1 MTLIELFA
9 PKGCLS
15 EVQRQLL
22 SERLV
27 TDLIIAEGA
36 PAEIVQRARDMTWLV
51 VHEPEIWTVGGQRI
65 TATGTPRF
73 LVRVTMPGGN
83 LNDAMRGELITRAT
97 RVLAEVVGDPDRCY
111 REPIAWVQIVEAP
124 DGNLGAFGR
133 VMRTTDI
140 LHLAVHGELPQQN
153 VDEGLLADTA
163 IDPICGMI
171 VSLTADSIDIEQD
184 GTKFAF
190 CSTTCRDTFLTE
202 RV

>member
-27 TDLIIAEGA
+27 TDLISAEGA
-36 PAEIVQRARDMTWLV
+36 PAEMVQRARDMTSLV
-51 VHEPEIWTVGGQRI
+51 VQEPEIWTVGGQRV
-65 TATGTPRF
+65 ATTDALRF

-83 LNDAMRGELITRAT
+83 LSDAMRGELITRVT
-97 RVLAEVVGDPDRCY
+97 RVLAEVVGDSDRFY

-140 LHLAVHGELPQQN
+140 LDLAVHGELPEHN
-153 VDEGLLADTA
+153 VEEGPSADTV
-163 IDPICGMI
+163 IDPICGMT
-171 VSLTADSIDIEQD
+171 VSLTDDAIVIEQD
-184 GTKFAF
+184 DIKLAF
-190 CSTTCRDTFLTE
+190 CSTTCRDTFQAE
-202 RV
+202 RL